1 MGRHENLSKI
11 LQETVDSCVEKIG
24 FRKDGINTSPMLNT
38 TFASMDWDARVL
50 NRSKRFNGSYN
61 FCRLWYIG
69 RCCLQMLSVKSSTTD
84 TRYRKTHAWRE
95 KNSTSTQG

>member
-38 TFASMDWDARVL
+38 TYASMDWDERVF
-50 NRSKRFNGSYN
+50 NRSQRSNGSYN
-61 FCRLWYIG
+61 CCKPWYIG
-69 RCCLQMLSVKSSTTD
+69 RCCLQMLSDKLSTTD
-84 TRYRKTHAWRE
+84 IRCPRTHAWRE